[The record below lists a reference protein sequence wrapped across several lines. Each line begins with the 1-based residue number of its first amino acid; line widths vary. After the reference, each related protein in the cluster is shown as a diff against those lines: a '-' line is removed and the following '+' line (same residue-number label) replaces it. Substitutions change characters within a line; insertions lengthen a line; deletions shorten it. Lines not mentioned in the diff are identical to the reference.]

1 MDFAIFLVLGFIVG
15 FLVGLTGMG
24 GGALM
29 SPVLI
34 FLGIQ
39 PRIAIGTD
47 ILYATVTRFVG
58 SAIHKRKGSVDVP
71 LALWLF
77 AGSLP
82 GTILGGLSMRTISMY
97 SGMEALNHA
106 ISTSLGAV
114 LVFVSLIILYRI
126 LVSKEKTTGKPPRRI
141 VLMSIGF
148 LVGIIVQFTSVGSGT
163 LIVFFLITFASL
175 SPRTIV
181 GTDLF
186 HGFLLTAVAT
196 LIHSALTNI
205 DYFLAAILIIGS
217 LPGTYIGATMNSRI
231 DGKSLKIILAI
242 VVMIAG
248 GALLIGN
255 F

>member
-1 MDFAIFLVLGFIVG
+1 MDLAIFMVIGFVVG
-15 FLVGLTGMG
+15 LLVGLTGMG

-29 SPVLI
+29 SPALI
-34 FLGIQ
+34 FLGVQ

-47 ILYATVTRFVG
+47 MLYATVTRLVG
-58 SAIHKRKGSVDVP
+58 STIHKKKGSVDTS

-82 GTILGGLSMRTISMY
+82 GTVLGGLLMRKIVRY
-97 SGMEALNHA
+97 FGVEILNEA
-106 ISTSLGAV
+106 ISTALGAV

-126 LVSKEKTTGKPPRRI
+126 LFNKERAVEKVPSRI
-141 VLMSIGF
+141 VLICIGF
-148 LVGIIVQFTSVGSGT
+148 FVGIIVQFTSVGSGT

-175 SPRTIV
+175 SPRMIV

-196 LIHSALTNI
+196 VIHSTLTNI
-205 DYFLAAILIIGS
+205 DYFLASVLIAGS
-217 LPGTYIGATMNSRI
+217 LPGTYIGATMNSKI
-231 DGKSLKIILAI
+231 DGKLLKIILAI
-242 VVMIAG
+242 VVMMAG
-248 GALLIGN
+248 GGILIGS